1 MRGSCECEGQRG
13 KKIKRENE
21 KYYLYKELRLFILG
35 YTN

>member
-1 MRGSCECEGQRG
+1 VLRPER
-13 KKIKRENE
+13 KKMKRENE